1 MDTGLADAGFPTED
15 SAWRVTTI
23 AAGWLLLLFVTPVVV
38 GELVATAGT
47 YAVLFVLA
55 VGLGVT
61 GGLIVWQMA
70 ESGRSPAPA

>member
-1 MDTGLADAGFPTED
+1 MVDAGFPTED
-15 SAWRVTTI
+15 SARRAITI
-23 AAGWLLLLFVTPVVV
+23 ATGWLLLLFVAPVVV

-55 VGLGVT
+55 VGLGVM

-70 ESGRSPAPA
+70 ESAEPPAPT